1 MAANKSGGR
10 SAAAN
15 IIKVILLILAVIVV
29 IAAVVVAVYFGT
41 NGFGGSYPTFALK
54 VNGQT
59 ITKSGALELPS
70 GSTLNISGF
79 EDYTL
84 KVEAAE
90 PEEDFKIKVGDAG
103 MHYSELAGEDITSGF
118 TFTKAEDGS
127 IVMTYGPLEEVLSEG
142 LGEDVKISDSDVTG
156 AFKLIVAC
164 GDSVLELTH
173 GIFDVGLGFDLELDP
188 EHIVMG
194 G

>member
-1 MAANKSGGR
+1 MATKKAGGR
-10 SAAAN
+10 AAA
-15 IIKVILLILAVIVV
+15 IVKTILLILAVIVI
-29 IAAVVVAVYFGT
+29 IAAVVAAVYFGT
-41 NGFGGSYPTFALK
+41 NGFGGSYPTFVLK

-70 GSTLNISGF
+70 GSELNISGF

-84 KVEAAE
+84 KAEVAE

-103 MHYSELAGEDITSGF
+103 MRYSELAGEDITAGF
-118 TFTKAEDGS
+118 TFTETEEGG

-156 AFKLIVAC
+156 AFRLIVAC

-173 GIFDVGLGFDLELDP
+173 GIFDVGLGFELALEPDN
-188 EHIVMG
+188 IVMG